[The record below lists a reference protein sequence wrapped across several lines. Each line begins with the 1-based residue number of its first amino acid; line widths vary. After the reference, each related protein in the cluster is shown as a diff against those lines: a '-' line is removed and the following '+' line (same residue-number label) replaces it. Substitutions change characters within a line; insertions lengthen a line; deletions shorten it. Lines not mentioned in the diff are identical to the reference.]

1 MKAVLMAG
9 GEGSRL
15 RPLTSRRPKPLAP
28 VAGKPVM
35 EHIVDLLR
43 DHGFTEIVA
52 TLHYL
57 ADEIESWFGDGSAYG
72 VTMHYVVEDTPL
84 GTAGAVKMAH
94 DILGGEPFLII
105 SGDALTDIDLTALV
119 RHHREQGND
128 VTIAL
133 QRVTN
138 PLEFG
143 VVVTD
148 EDGRINRFLEK
159 PSWGEVF
166 SDTINTGIYVL
177 EPGILDLMERGKI
190 YDFSKDLF
198 PLMLRNGAK
207 LGGWVFD
214 AYWTD
219 IGNLEQYQQA
229 NYDAISSKLH
239 ITHEGTEVAP
249 GVWAGEGTRIDPE
262 ARIDAPVVLGRD
274 VRIAAGA
281 SICGPTVIGDRTIVE
296 RGATINR
303 SVMWEDC
310 YVGEEAVL
318 NDCTVADRNTIER
331 RATIQ
336 EASVIGRGCTI
347 GSGATV
353 NAHLKLWPDKWVNPG
368 SIVSMSL
375 IYGQKWPGSLFGS
388 VGISGL
394 ANLEITP
401 EFALKLG
408 QAFGTYLKS
417 GQTVMTSRDTHPAS
431 RVMNRCIISGLLSVG
446 INVLDLRS
454 YPLPL
459 ARYAVR
465 VGSDGGVHVRVSP
478 DDANSLV
485 FEFFDHTGIGIDKGA
500 ERKVE
505 NLFFREDFRRT
516 PMDEVGRLDF
526 PSRALERY
534 SAAFVQSLHAQALKT
549 ANFRVVIDYA
559 FGNASI
565 VLPQILGEL
574 GVEQIAL
581 NAYFDAAKVRTFRND
596 REHHLQQLSSVV
608 RSLEANL
615 GVLIDADGETVML
628 VDDQGSIVG
637 RNRLMAVLTLLVA
650 RAKPG
655 AKIALPLTV
664 PSVVERI
671 AQENGAT
678 IVRTRSDRRSL
689 MSLAESDPTIAFAGG
704 MQYELI
710 FPEFQPA
717 FDGIYATAK
726 IMELLAAERRN
737 LSELVAMIPEWH
749 IAGRVV
755 PCPWDRK
762 GAVMR
767 SLHDEA
773 AHAGNGKVE
782 TLDGIRLERPDGWV
796 LVLPDATEASVNI
809 WAEGASDIDAARYAD
824 EVGERVRAIAL
835 APATS
840 G

>member
-1 MKAVLMAG
+1 MN
-9 GEGSRL
+9 
-15 RPLTSRRPKPLAP
+15 
-28 VAGKPVM
+28 
-35 EHIVDLLR
+35 LLR
-43 DHGFTEIVA
+43 EHGFIEIIA

-57 ADEIESWFGDGSAYG
+57 ADEIEAYFGDGSSLG
-72 VTMHYVVEDTPL
+72 VKMHYVVEDTPL
-84 GTAGAVKMAH
+84 GTAGAVKLA
-94 DILGGEPFLII
+94 DELIGGEPFLII
-105 SGDALTDIDLTALV
+105 SGDALTDVDLRALV
-119 RHHREQGND
+119 RHHQERGNE

-148 EDGRINRFLEK
+148 ENQRIVRFLEK

-177 EPGILDLMERGKI
+177 QPGILERMQRGKV
-190 YDFSKDLF
+190 YDWSRDLF
-198 PLMLRNGAK
+198 PQMLREGLQ
-207 LGGWVFD
+207 LGGWIFD
-214 AYWTD
+214 NYWTD

-229 NYDAISSKLH
+229 NYDAIDGKVRIEIS
-239 ITHEGTEVAP
+239 GDAVRP
-249 GVWAGEGTRIDPE
+249 GVRAAAGTKIGDGAQIEGNVI
-262 ARIDAPVVLGRD
+262 LGRD
-274 VRIAAGA
+274 VRIADGA
-281 SICGPTVIGDRTIVE
+281 TITGPTVIGDRTIVE
-296 RGATINR
+296 STASICR
-303 SVMWEDC
+303 SVLWEDV
-310 YVGEEAVL
+310 YVGEEAQL
-318 NDCTVADRNTIER
+318 NDCTVADRNTIEK
-331 RATIQ
+331 RATIN
-336 EASVIGRGCTI
+336 ESSVIGRGCTI
-347 GSGATV
+347 GAGATV
-353 NAHLKLWPDKWVNPG
+353 NAHLKLWPDKWVSAG

-408 QAFGTYLKS
+408 QAYGTYLRP

-431 RVMNRCIISGLLSVG
+431 RLMNRCVISGLLSVG
-446 INVLDLRS
+446 IHVLDLRS

-465 VGSDGGVHVRVSP
+465 VGGDGGVHVRVAP
-478 DDANSLV
+478 DDPNAVV
-485 FEFFDHTGIGIDKGA
+485 FEFFDHTGIGIDKGT
-500 ERKVE
+500 ERKIE

-516 PMDEVGRLDF
+516 PMDDVGTLDF

-534 SAAFVQSLHAQALKT
+534 SRAFVESLNATALKE

-565 VLPQILGEL
+565 VLPGILGGL

-581 NAYFDAAKVRTFRND
+581 NAYFDAEKVRTFRTD
-596 REHHLQQLSSVV
+596 RERHLQQLTSVV
-608 RSLEANL
+608 TSLEANL
-615 GVLIDADGETVML
+615 GVLIDADGETVTL
-628 VDDQGSIVG
+628 VDDTGRIVG
-637 RNRLMAVLTLLVA
+637 RNRLMALMTLLVA
-650 RAKPG
+650 RHKRG
-655 AKIALPLTV
+655 ARIAMPLTV
-664 PSVVERI
+664 PSVVEEI
-671 AQENGAT
+671 AKENGAT

-689 MSLAESDPTIAFAGG
+689 MALAEREGDRLSFAGG
-704 MQYELI
+704 MEYEMI

-726 IMELLAAERRN
+726 TMELLAAEHRR
-737 LSELVAMIPEWH
+737 LSELVDMLPPWH

-773 AHAGNGKVE
+773 AHSGNGKVE
-782 TLDGIRLERPDGWV
+782 TLDGIRLPREHGWV
-796 LVLPDATEASVNI
+796 LVLPDASDASVNI
-809 WAEGASDIDAARYAD
+809 WAEGDSDDEASRYAD
-824 EVGERVRAIAL
+824 QIAERVRAIA
-835 APATS
+835 A